1 VTAGVLQLIVVQ
13 GWVTLATWV
22 KLAKACITAR
32 HHVTMMGRPA
42 VLMVRFHFV
51 QVVVSTMLH
60 PTVLASQTGGVGK
73 AAEVAVG
80 ATIREHVLP

>member
-1 VTAGVLQLIVVQ
+1 
-13 GWVTLATWV
+13 
-22 KLAKACITAR
+22 
-32 HHVTMMGRPA
+32 
-42 VLMVRFHFV
+42 MVRFHFV

-80 ATIREHVLP
+80 ATIREHVVTKRVTGQAQAHLKIVTQAMQQLGVAVAV